1 MRTYQKRMI
10 WVGASLAVLALV
22 AFLVVQALRDNLVFF
37 YTTTQVVE
45 GAAKDMKHLRIGG
58 MVETGSLKREGVA
71 ISFLLTDG
79 KTKIPVHYQGSLP
92 DLFKEGKGAVA
103 DGKWDGQAFQAS
115 TILAK
120 HDENYM
126 PPGMEESMP
135 HGLKTGEDA
144 PQNMPSLQQQ

>member
-10 WVGASLAVLALV
+10 WVGASLAVLSVV

-37 YTTTQVVE
+37 YTATQVVE
-45 GAAKDMKHLRIGG
+45 GAAKDLKHFRIGG
-58 MVETGSLKREGVA
+58 MVESGSLKRDGVQ

-79 KTKIPVHYQGSLP
+79 KNKIPVYYQGSLP

-103 DGKWDGQAFQAS
+103 DGKWNGQAFEAK

-126 PPGMEESMP
+126 PPSMEHSMP
-135 HGLKTGEDA
+135 HGAKNHTA
-144 PQNMPSLQQQ
+144 NPQNMPSLQQ